1 MRRIMGWMLVTTMF
15 VGGAAACGSDSKD
28 SSKSSDTTAAQ
39 SADTKAGSG
48 SDSGASSNADVEA
61 FCKQADDLAAKLKD
75 VMKDPT
81 KGNLSELTTSAQD
94 LAKKAAELTSA
105 NASDSGR
112 IQECAKKVTDAVS
125 GG

>member
-1 MRRIMGWMLVTTMF
+1 MRRIMGWMLVTAMF

-28 SSKSSDTTAAQ
+28 SSKASETTAAQ
-39 SADTKAGSG
+39 PAATKADSGSG
-48 SDSGASSNADVEA
+48 SSGNADVEA
-61 FCKQADDLAAKLKD
+61 FCTQADDLAAKLKD

-81 KGNLSELTTSAQD
+81 KGNLGELTASAQD

-105 NASDSGR
+105 NASDSSR

>member
-1 MRRIMGWMLVTTMF
+1 MLATAMF

-28 SSKSSDTTAAQ
+28 SSKASETTAAQ
-39 SADTKAGSG
+39 PAATKADSGSG
-48 SDSGASSNADVEA
+48 SGSSNADVEA
-61 FCKQADDLAAKLKD
+61 FCTQADDLAAKLKD

-81 KGNLSELTTSAQD
+81 KGNLGELTASAQD

-105 NASDSGR
+105 NASDSSR